1 MVPKEGVKVRGM
13 KNNRYV
19 ESETMD
25 QYKAYLKSV
34 NTVKVDASAR
44 VPHGPKVNGMKDL
57 KKHLIKD
64 RKDDIA
70 KNMIKNLLTYGLG
83 RELTYR
89 DRYNI
94 EVLFKKSKENGFK
107 LKDMIISICQSKT
120 FTGGN

>member
-1 MVPKEGVKVRGM
+1 
-13 KNNRYV
+13 
-19 ESETMD
+19 
-25 QYKAYLKSV
+25 
-34 NTVKVDASAR
+34 
-44 VPHGPKVNGMKDL
+44 MKDL

-89 DRYNI
+89 DRYKV
-94 EVLFKKSKENGFK
+94 EELYKQSKANGFK
-107 LKDMIISICQSKT
+107 FKDMIISICQSKT